1 MAASSDR
8 VRADVAWAARD
19 YVAILKAALP
29 DELDLPTDGTAWTNR
44 QLLFHMLLGQRVT
57 RMVIV
62 VMGAF
67 SRLPPGASRAWAAG
81 MAAVTPLYHRLNWL
95 GGVVGGR
102 LFTVAG
108 MGRQMEAVTA
118 KILHFYDQASPGEL
132 RRGMTIPPSWDPY
145 FSTWMDR
152 AELMT
157 WAPMHYRHHRGQL
170 TLTTLPPLQEPSTPG
185 PQPS

>member
-1 MAASSDR
+1 MATSSDP
-8 VRADVAWAARD
+8 VRAQVEWIARD
-19 YVAILKAALP
+19 YWAILKAALP
-29 DELDLPTDGTAWTNR
+29 EELDLPTNGTAWTNR
-44 QLLFHMLLGQRVT
+44 QLLFHMLLGQLVT

-67 SRLPPGASRAWAAG
+67 SRLPAGASRGWAAG

-102 LFTVAG
+102 LFTVAR
-108 MGRQMEAVTA
+108 MGRRMEAVTA
-118 KILHFYDQASPGEL
+118 KILRFYDHASPGDL

-152 AELMT
+152 ALLMT
-157 WAPMHYRHHRGQL
+157 WAPMHYQHHRRQL
-170 TLTTLPPLQEPSTPG
+170 TLTTLSPL
-185 PQPS
+185 

>member
-1 MAASSDR
+1 MAASSDP
-8 VRADVAWAARD
+8 VRADVEWIARD
-19 YVAILKAALP
+19 YWAILKAARP
-29 DELDLPTDGTAWTNR
+29 EELDLPTNGTAWTNR

-62 VMGAF
+62 VMGVF
-67 SRLPPGASRAWAAG
+67 SRLPAGASRAWAAG

-102 LFTVAG
+102 LFTVSR

-118 KILHFYDQASPGEL
+118 EILHFYDHASPGDL

-152 AELMT
+152 AQLMT
-157 WAPMHYRHHRGQL
+157 WAPMHYQHHRRQL
-170 TLTTLPPLQEPSTPG
+170 TLTTLSPLNG
-185 PQPS
+185 PTELR